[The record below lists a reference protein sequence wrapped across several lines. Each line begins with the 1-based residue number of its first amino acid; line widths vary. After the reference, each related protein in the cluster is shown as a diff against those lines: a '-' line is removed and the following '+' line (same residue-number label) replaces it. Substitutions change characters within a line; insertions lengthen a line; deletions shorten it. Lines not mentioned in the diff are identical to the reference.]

1 MSSAIGLSARPTVVI
16 AHPGAPLFRA
26 ALARRLPDVSVIE
39 APDRGALDA
48 AIGEADVLL
57 VSGLWRDDLLDRAPR
72 LRLVQS
78 VSSGMERYP
87 AALLEAR
94 GVALASARGS
104 NARAVAEHALA
115 LTLALLRRLPEAVAG
130 KTGRLWP
137 PAVAAPDA
145 RIGEIADSTVLVVG
159 LGEIGD
165 HLAAMLKA
173 LGARVIGV
181 RRHPEAGAGAADRVV
196 GFEAIG
202 TVLPQADV
210 VVLTCPLTETT
221 RGLIGRAALA
231 AMKPGAGLVNVAR
244 GACVD
249 ETALADAL
257 AERRIAAAA
266 LDVFTTEPL
275 PPDSPFW
282 SLDNLL
288 LTPHRAGETPRAEER
303 IAALLA
309 ENINRLQRGEAPV
322 NGA

>member
-1 MSSAIGLSARPTVVI
+1 MSGATSLGGRPAVVI

-26 ALARRLPDVSVIE
+26 ALMARLSDVAVIE

-48 AIGEADVLL
+48 AIGEAEVLL

-87 AALLEAR
+87 AALLKAR

-115 LTLALLRRLPEAVAG
+115 LTLALIRRLPEAVADQA
-130 KTGRLWP
+130 GRLWP
-137 PAVAAPDA
+137 PVAAAPDA
-145 RIGEIADSTVLVVG
+145 RIAEIADSTVLVVG

-173 LGARVIGV
+173 LGAHVIGV
-181 RRHPEAGAGAADRVV
+181 RRHPEAGPGAADHVV
-196 GFEAIG
+196 GFEAIA

-231 AMKPGAGLVNVAR
+231 AMKPTAGLVNVAR

-249 ETALADAL
+249 EAALVDAL

-275 PPDSPFW
+275 PPDSPLW
-282 SLDNLL
+282 SLGNVL

-309 ENINRLQRGEAPV
+309 ENIGRLERGEALL
-322 NGA
+322 NGT